1 MSEKGGKLFTAP
13 QPQKRGRKPSLK
25 STNGKEA
32 PLKGKDDSSEKSKK
46 GRKVKFDTGS
56 PEVNLNFS
64 SEYGGNLNTDT
75 PTTFP
80 KGSFGLGGKG
90 DKTGKG
96 GKSFVPKPSRP
107 LELSVEDELPKGA
120 KCLMDCEAADILEG
134 IQDRMVLLSK
144 DPSIKIPKSF
154 DSGLQYA
161 KRDNHYTSSQSVKD
175 ILDMLSIYGLKE
187 AEICVIA
194 NICPETADEVFALL
208 PSLQAKK
215 NMLREPIK
223 DVLLEL
229 AKHYSSVQK
238 ILLVGDGDFSFSLS
252 LARAFGSARNMVA
265 TSLDSLEKIKK
276 NYSDGIRNIMELE
289 ERGCVVLHGVDGKHM
304 SDHFFLKTQR
314 FDRIIYNF
322 PHVGFHFPEENCCQI
337 QMNKTLVKEFMKNAK
352 ALLRKENGEIHI
364 SHKEGDPYEKWNLV
378 KKAEK
383 IGLHLH
389 DTVPFYK
396 NDYPGYQ
403 NKRAHGS
410 SADAPFQLGQANTYK
425 FRLITHPL

>member
-120 KCLMDCEAADILEG
+120 KCLMDCDAADILEG

-229 AKHYSSVQK
+229 AKVKQSTPT
-238 ILLVGDGDFSFSLS
+238 FS
-252 LARAFGSARNMVA
+252 
-265 TSLDSLEKIKK
+265 I
-276 NYSDGIRNIMELE
+276 
-289 ERGCVVLHGVDGKHM
+289 
-304 SDHFFLKTQR
+304 
-314 FDRIIYNF
+314 
-322 PHVGFHFPEENCCQI
+322 
-337 QMNKTLVKEFMKNAK
+337 
-352 ALLRKENGEIHI
+352 
-364 SHKEGDPYEKWNLV
+364 
-378 KKAEK
+378 
-383 IGLHLH
+383 
-389 DTVPFYK
+389 
-396 NDYPGYQ
+396 
-403 NKRAHGS
+403 
-410 SADAPFQLGQANTYK
+410 
-425 FRLITHPL
+425 